1 MVTGGWFILVLPT
14 LYKQNFLVDYGD
26 FGAAPLATCHGLRYL
41 RELAKQP
48 WAPAAA
54 EWKILQTWCEGLLKV
69 FFPTPEDGSLEKT
82 HAATAGCYRLIEMR
96 GEEMSPLVESS
107 LFLEDARQSI
117 MKVWYHY
124 CEPYPGSIRCE
135 FGGNQCCFG
144 AHFCLR
150 FSIRI

>member
-26 FGAAPLATCHGLRYL
+26 FGAAPLATAWGTSESWQSSHGLPQRLNGRFCRPCGAKDFWKSSFPRL
-41 RELAKQP
+41 RM
-48 WAPAAA
+48 AA
-54 EWKILQTWCEGLLKV
+54 WKRPMRLRLDVI
-69 FFPTPEDGSLEKT
+69 GSLKW
-82 HAATAGCYRLIEMR
+82 
-96 GEEMSPLVESS
+96 EERRWVLWWNRVF
-107 LFLEDARQSI
+107 FLEDARQSI